1 MNRKKILLIEDNAE
15 IRENMAEIIDLAGY
29 EVFTAENGKEGVGLA
44 IREKPDLIL
53 CDIMMP
59 VLDGYG
65 VLHMVQ
71 QHSNLQTIPFI
82 FLTAESER
90 SEIRRGMELGA
101 DDYITKPFDGTEL
114 LQAIAIRLKKA
125 EQLKE
130 QFPVTV
136 QGVGELSRIASGKDE
151 LEALKEG
158 RSINRYKKKQVIYTE
173 GNHPSRLFYLQ
184 KGKVKTF
191 KRNEDGKELIV
202 GLYNEGDFIG
212 YIPLLE
218 NKTYRETAE
227 ALEDTELAIIP
238 RAEFEELLGSNPS
251 VMKKFIGIL
260 ARNID
265 DREEQLLAIA
275 YNSLRKKV
283 ADTLIT
289 LYKKYNAQNVAD
301 FQIDLSRENLAA
313 IAGVAKESLIR
324 MLGEL
329 KEEQLI
335 SLDGA
340 RIRILDYA
348 KLERMFN

>member
-1 MNRKKILLIEDNAE
+1 MLIEDNAE

-82 FLTAESER
+82 FLTAKSER